1 MLWCVHPSCISNN
14 STNDIG
20 TKILQEM
27 RVLVTNRNTNAKIP
41 IEQSLIQQ
49 LGSMLTSIKIVF
61 SYWPYIALT
70 GTIATIFWIVFNV
83 FEQLLFFSPI
93 VVFYLPEDAI
103 TGFIL
108 SNITAILL
116 GIVVSMN
123 VYVFNH
129 SRGIK
134 LNATSFFSG
143 STIGVLSSLCKL
155 LFTWLSSSFYTRR
168 CKYALS
174 TFLSNYQTP
183 LRIISA
189 LVLESHKPFLG
200 KRIDIASDEV
210 TGEQAAEILSNEL
223 GYKIKYVPVPIE
235 RVYQANEDMA
245 RMYD

>member
-1 MLWCVHPSCISNN
+1 M
-14 STNDIG
+14 
-20 TKILQEM
+20 
-27 RVLVTNRNTNAKIP
+27 VTNRNTTAKAP
-41 IEQSLIQQ
+41 IKQLLIQR
-49 LGSMLTSIKIVF
+49 LGYMLTSIKLVF
-61 SYWPYIALT
+61 YHWTYVTLA

-123 VYVFNH
+123 IYVLKY

-143 STIGVLSSLCKL
+143 STIGVLSSTCASCSSLGFL
-155 LFTWLSSSFYTRR
+155 LVSILGGAGM
-168 CKYALS
+168 ALS

-183 LRIISA
+183 LRIVSIA
-189 LVLESHKPFLG
+189 LLLWAYYSVSIRLTRACKVEPARVKNDDH
-200 KRIDIASDEV
+200 
-210 TGEQAAEILSNEL
+210 SN
-223 GYKIKYVPVPIE
+223 G
-235 RVYQANEDMA
+235 D
-245 RMYD
+245 